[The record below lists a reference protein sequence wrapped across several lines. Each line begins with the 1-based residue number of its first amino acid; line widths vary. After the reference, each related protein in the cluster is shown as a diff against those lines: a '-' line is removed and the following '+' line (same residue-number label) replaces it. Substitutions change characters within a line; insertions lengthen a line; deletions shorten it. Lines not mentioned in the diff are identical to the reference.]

1 MGKNLLFWSISLAW
15 LLLMGRWSSG
25 SSVTG
30 NHISVVKKSEK
41 TKLKL
46 KSLLPELSKASELQH
61 RKQFAVLTSNLP
73 KPWYMQLLPVY
84 PREIPKFLSLS
95 MMMFWIVFVFTL
107 TRDTKDTL
115 IVTNCGAEAIAFLKV
130 YGVVPAAAGFM
141 IMYSKLANVLSPRT
155 LFYVT
160 LAPFFVFYFLFAFV
174 LYPLRN
180 VLHPLHLAV
189 PEGGFSYAVNLLRYW
204 TFSLYYVVS
213 ELWGSAGIPLLFWS
227 CANDVI
233 RVKEV
238 RSLSV
243 PSTASPLRLITVA
256 PKLAYC
262 AHTYCK
268 HILWTPHCP

>member
-1 MGKNLLFWSISLAW
+1 MNFQKRGLISILLAIISVCFLFGNEVVISAAE
-15 LLLMGRWSSG
+15 LKVGGRTSSLQNIENIRRSQAIERDLQLHAKDDQ
-25 SSVTG
+25 SSVRLLADQKD
-30 NHISVVKKSEK
+30 NEKKY
-41 TKLKL
+41 
-46 KSLLPELSKASELQH
+46 
-61 RKQFAVLTSNLP
+61 
-73 KPWYMQLLPVY
+73 WYTAILPVY
-84 PREIPKFLSLS
+84 PRELPKFLSLS

-107 TRDTKDTL
+107 TRDTKDAL

-141 IMYSKLANVLSPRT
+141 VLYAKLANLLKPRT

-160 LAPFFVFYFLFAFV
+160 LFPFFAFYFAFAFI

-189 PEGGFSYAVNLLRYW
+189 PTGGFQYAVNLLRYW
-204 TFSLYYVVS
+204 TFSLYYIVS

-238 RSLSV
+238 
-243 PSTASPLRLITVA
+243 P
-256 PKLAYC
+256 
-262 AHTYCK
+262 
-268 HILWTPHCP
+268 ILFCFAFGMLL